1 MLRRLGR
8 IQLLYLLVMAIV
20 VLMTPF
26 LFGFGDTKHITVKYD
41 NQVKEVTTN
50 SKIPKFIL
58 MEAGIKL
65 EPGDGWK
72 FENGHKSLQDG
83 CVLQVV
89 RGVEFSVVFNGQT
102 KKFKSSKETVGEALK
117 DIGIKHPGE
126 KIYPETHVI
135 LKPGMT
141 IYVVNKDEH
150 LHLHDVVGEIPVI
163 YIDDKNMAAGTEKIE
178 HHGKHSRIKIVSKIS
193 KNKQGDSI
201 TTELGKV
208 VVDAGENKVVRR
220 GTAQSV
226 KTPQGFKR
234 YSKKLICEATAYYE
248 PGGYTAS
255 GTRTRYGAI
264 ATDPRYIP
272 LGTKMY
278 IPGYGLCVAED
289 TGGAIKGNII
299 DLYMLSVAQCYQWG
313 RRNVEVYILEE

>member
-1 MLRRLGR
+1 
-8 IQLLYLLVMAIV
+8 MAIV

-72 FENGHKSLQDG
+72 FEHGHKSLQDG

-102 KKFKSSKETVGEALK
+102 KKFKSSKATVGEALK
-117 DIGIKHPGE
+117 DVGIKYPGE
-126 KIYPETHVI
+126 KIYPETHVM
-135 LKPGMT
+135 LKSGMT
-141 IYVVNKDEH
+141 IYVVDKDEH
-150 LHLHDVVGEIPVI
+150 MHLQDIVGEIPVT

-178 HHGKHSRIKIVSKIS
+178 HHGRHSRIKVVSRIS
-193 KNKQGDSI
+193 KNQQGNSI
-201 TTELGKV
+201 TTEMGKV
-208 VVDAGENKVVRR
+208 VIDTGENKVVRR
-220 GTAQSV
+220 GTEQKK

-234 YSKKLICEATAYYE
+234 YNKKLICEATAYCE

-255 GTRTRYGAI
+255 GTRARYGAI

-278 IPGYGLCVAED
+278 IPGYGFCVAED

-299 DLYMLSVAQCYQWG
+299 DLYMNSVAQCYQWG